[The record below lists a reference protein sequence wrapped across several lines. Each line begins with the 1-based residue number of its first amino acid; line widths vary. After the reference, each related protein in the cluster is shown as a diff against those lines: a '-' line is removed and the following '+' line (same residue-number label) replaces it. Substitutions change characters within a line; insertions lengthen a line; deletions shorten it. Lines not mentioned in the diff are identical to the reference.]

1 MSKKT
6 ILLIIPAVAILL
18 CIITKEGCTQEPKYS
33 SHFKGEIV
41 DVANG
46 SNSNIKG
53 VRLIAD
59 HSGSMKGY
67 VDFAGLGAANNNIIG
82 TVSTFVN
89 RVSQNFNPQKFD
101 AVCGQRR
108 YNRAN
113 DFLDELTQN
122 RAFTNGSSMVW
133 DLINNG
139 VQYASDSTVAVIL
152 SDMVLSY
159 GSAAIINNRD
169 LEYNQHHLDGLEGKV
184 ITEMTT
190 AKQKGLDVVVIQY
203 LSDFNGK
210 YYYNCQE
217 NFVSLSPQR
226 KTNHYIDVKMEKRP
240 YYIML
245 IGSEDNLK
253 AIVDKECYG
262 TCASMYASFVTESPA
277 LRSGVEYTVKA
288 NNENIWRVG
297 NAPDKDGGFY
307 SAFAPNEFSSF
318 EISCDGVS
326 LPRYYYKDEYSFVA
340 ECKGPARGTKGRF
353 ANNEVSATITTDAV
367 NTLNKGKGKIV
378 ADIYAVNEWVKE
390 SNAPLSDVDVL
401 NDLEGKTWG
410 LEAFFNGINS
420 VYYPSGNSY
429 RAKIGSI
436 TINYYVNE

>member
-6 ILLIIPAVAILL
+6 ILLIIAAAAVLL
-18 CIITKEGCTQEPKYS
+18 YIISNITGPDPISFGSQ
-33 SHFKGEIV
+33 FKGEIV
-41 DVANG
+41 DVANC

-53 VRLIAD
+53 VKLIAD

-101 AVCGQRR
+101 AVCGQKK

-113 DFLDELTQN
+113 DFLSELIKNT
-122 RAFTNGSSMVW
+122 AFTNGSSMVW

-159 GSAAIINNRD
+159 GSAAIKNSGD
-169 LEYNQHHLDGLEGKV
+169 LEYNQHHLNGLEGMV

-307 SAFAPNEFSSF
+307 SAFVPNESSSF

-353 ANNEVSATITTDAV
+353 ANNEVSATVTTDAV
-367 NTLNKGKGKIV
+367 NTLNKGEGKIV
-378 ADIYAVNEWVKE
+378 ADIYAVNKWVTE
-390 SNAPLSDVDVL
+390 SNAPVSDVDVL
-401 NDLEGKTWG
+401 NALEGKTWG

>member
-6 ILLIIPAVAILL
+6 ILLIIAAAAVLL
-18 CIITKEGCTQEPKYS
+18 YIISNITGPDPISFGSQ
-33 SHFKGEIV
+33 FKGEIV
-41 DVANG
+41 DVANC

-53 VRLIAD
+53 VKLIAD

-101 AVCGQRR
+101 AVCGQKK

-113 DFLDELTQN
+113 DFLSELIKNT
-122 RAFTNGSSMVW
+122 AFTNGSSMVW

-159 GSAAIINNRD
+159 GSAAIKNSGD
-169 LEYNQHHLDGLEGKV
+169 LEYNQHHLNGLEGMV

-307 SAFAPNEFSSF
+307 SAFVPNESSSF
-318 EISCDGVS
+318 EISCEGVS

-353 ANNEVSATITTDAV
+353 ANNEVSATVTTDAV
-367 NTLNKGKGKIV
+367 NTLNKGEGKIV
-378 ADIYAVNEWVKE
+378 ADIYAVNKWVTE
-390 SNAPLSDVDVL
+390 SNAPVSDVDVL
-401 NDLEGKTWG
+401 NALEGKTWG

>member
-6 ILLIIPAVAILL
+6 ILLIIAAAAVLL
-18 CIITKEGCTQEPKYS
+18 YIISNITGPDPISFGSQ
-33 SHFKGEIV
+33 FKGEIV

-101 AVCGQRR
+101 AVCGQKK

-113 DFLDELTQN
+113 DFLSELIKNT
-122 RAFTNGSSMVW
+122 AFTNGSSMVW

-159 GSAAIINNRD
+159 GSAAIKNSGD
-169 LEYNQHHLDGLEGKV
+169 LEYNQHHLNGLEGMV

-226 KTNHYIDVKMEKRP
+226 KTNHYLGVKMEKRP

-307 SAFAPNEFSSF
+307 SAFVPNEFSSF

-367 NTLNKGKGKIV
+367 NTLNKGEGKIV
-378 ADIYAVNEWVKE
+378 ADIYAVNKWVTE
-390 SNAPLSDVDVL
+390 SNAPVSDVDVL